1 MGRKLVCWTIM
12 ALSLAACGANLPPL
26 PPPTAQSELSEV
38 SVQRQQLIDSA
49 YALGPEDGLRITVYN
64 HPDLSQEVAV
74 APDGSFA
81 YPLLGKVQ
89 AAGLTVQELEQ
100 QLARRLAD
108 GYLVKPQL
116 AVVITQ
122 YRNRHV
128 YVLGAVRNPGVYPL
142 PHSATLLELI
152 SRAGGVV
159 PEVAGWSVLLVR
171 PTEGANGN
179 RGTAPAGQDNAV
191 ALHVDLEKLLA
202 GQLPRPVSITS
213 GDTIYVPPGGYF
225 FISGQVARPGRYRL
239 ERGMTVEKA
248 VTLAGG
254 FTRFA
259 SQSRLRVKRV
269 VAGQQGEFQAQPDDH
284 LEVEDVIIVPE
295 SIF

>member
-1 MGRKLVCWTIM
+1 V
-12 ALSLAACGANLPPL
+12 SL
-26 PPPTAQSELSEV
+26 
-38 SVQRQQLIDSA
+38 QRQQLTASA
-49 YALGPEDGLRITVYN
+49 YTLGPEDVLRITVYD
-64 HPDLSQEVAV
+64 HPDLSLEVSV
-74 APDGSFA
+74 NPDGSFA
-81 YPLLGKVQ
+81 YPLLGRLQ
-89 AAGLTVQELEQ
+89 AAGLTAQELEQ
-100 QLARRLAD
+100 QLVRRLAD

-116 AVVITQ
+116 TVVVTQ

-142 PHSATLLELI
+142 HHSATLLELI
-152 SRAGGVV
+152 SLAGGVV
-159 PEVAGWSVLLVR
+159 PEAGWHIMLVR
-171 PTEGANGN
+171 PTEGTNGN
-179 RGTAPAGQDNAV
+179 RGTAPTGQENAI

-202 GQLPRPVSITS
+202 GQLPRPVSIAS

-225 FISGQVARPGRYRL
+225 FVSGQVARPGRYRL

-259 SQSRLRVKRV
+259 SQNRLRVKRV
-269 VAGQQGEFQAQPDDH
+269 IDGKQEEFQAQPDDY
-284 LEVEDVIIVPE
+284 LAVEDVLIVPE

>member
-1 MGRKLVCWTIM
+1 M
-12 ALSLAACGANLPPL
+12 ALFLAGCGTTLPPL
-26 PPPTAQSELSEV
+26 PPPTAQSEISEV
-38 SVQRQQLIDSA
+38 SIQRQQLTDSA
-49 YALGPEDGLRITVYN
+49 YTLGPEDILRITVYD
-64 HPDLSQEVAV
+64 HPDLSQEVTIT
-74 APDGSFA
+74 PDGSFS
-81 YPLLGKVQ
+81 YPLLGKFQ
-89 AAGLTVQELEQ
+89 ASGLTVQELEQ
-100 QLARRLAD
+100 QLTRRLAD

-116 AVVITQ
+116 TAAITH

-142 PHSATLLELI
+142 PYSATLLELI
-152 SRAGGVV
+152 SQAGGVV
-159 PEVAGWSVLLVR
+159 PEAGWHVLLVR
-171 PTEGANGN
+171 ATEGANGN
-179 RGTAPAGQDNAV
+179 SSTAPTGQENAV

-202 GQLPRPVSITS
+202 GQLPRSVSIAS

-225 FISGQVARPGRYRL
+225 FVSGQVAHPGRYRL

-248 VTLAGG
+248 VVLAGG

-259 SQSRLRVKRV
+259 SQNRLRVKRV

-284 LEVEDVIIVPE
+284 LAVEDVLIVPE